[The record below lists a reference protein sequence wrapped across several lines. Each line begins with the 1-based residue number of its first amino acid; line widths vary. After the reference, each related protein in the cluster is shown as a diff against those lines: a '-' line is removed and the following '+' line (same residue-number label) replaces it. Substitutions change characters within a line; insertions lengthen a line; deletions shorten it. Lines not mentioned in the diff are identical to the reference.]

1 MRFRKIAPGQRH
13 GLSLSLVKVAVAVQ
27 ASGTGMSLSKA
38 GPSSQPN
45 HDFPEVTPVTAS
57 SGPGHRPPHRR
68 LCTIHSISGE
78 IKPDTAGVRWQHT
91 WPAMEY
97 ADQPCVIHDN
107 LWRDQMS
114 FSSIPGQSTPLH
126 PRSHPR
132 LRLSQLVLHPP
143 PAEPAQARLLRGR
156 NHFQ

>member
-91 WPAMEY
+91 RPAMEY

-114 FSSIPGQSTPLH
+114 FSSIPTQSTSLAP
-126 PRSHPR
+126 SQ
-132 LRLSQLVLHPP
+132 RLSQLVLHLH
-143 PAEPAQARLLRGR
+143 PAALRSRRLLRRGR
-156 NHFQ
+156 DHFQ